1 MQPILLPIL
10 HHSDNTATFKEMG
23 IDYSLDECET
33 RDMTFY
39 HINAISP
46 YYENDKE
53 YTNIHTNG
61 SEYICTLL
69 IKDVKNII
77 KNSITN

>member
-1 MQPILLPIL
+1 MQPISLPIL

-23 IDYSLDECET
+23 IDYSLDECEL
-33 RDMTFY
+33 RNMVFY

-46 YYENDKE
+46 YFDNEKE

-61 SEYICTLL
+61 SEYICPLT
-69 IKDVKNII
+69 IKEVKNII
-77 KNSITN
+77 KNEHN